1 MSERKKI
8 GKDIILLD
16 YRDVAKGEEWWKPLK
31 LEKKRL
37 FLKENA
43 NV

>member
-31 LEKKRL
+31 LEKKDYS
-37 FLKENA
+37 
-43 NV
+43 